1 MKYLPLMLFVG
12 TSLVVLGATL
22 SADDGSVVLPV
33 AGEDLVH
40 YQAEP
45 LAEPSGGEGFKGSNF
60 VHPLKTPSG
69 FVVSQSQPADHY
81 HHFGL
86 WWPWKYIEVEGRKI
100 LCWELQGGEG
110 LVEAVDYERVDGGIV
125 ARSIYYDRKATG
137 GRTALIEESSRI
149 TTSDIFEGPARGYF
163 LDLEISEK
171 TAGEKP
177 VTVSSYRYSGF
188 SIRATEFWDKENSTI
203 LTSEGEDRDSA
214 NFSRARWVLVQGD
227 TAKGEKA
234 GFLMMSDR
242 ENRSH
247 PEKLRTWDTQEN
259 GAVFVNFNTVYDD
272 AWEFAPGNEYVRKY
286 RLFVFDGEL
295 NRAEAEMLWSEYALD
310 KN

>member
-1 MKYLPLMLFVG
+1 MNFRSLKIITG
-12 TSLVVLGATL
+12 TCLLALGTDL
-22 SADDGSVVLPV
+22 SADDGLVPLSV
-33 AGEDLVH
+33 ESKDLAF

-45 LAEPSGGEGFKGSNF
+45 LSEPLGGEKFKGSNF
-60 VHPLKTPSG
+60 IHPLKTSSG

-86 WWPWKYIEVEGRKI
+86 WWPWKYVEVEGRQI

-110 LVEAVDYERVDGGIV
+110 LIEAADYETIDGGIV
-125 ARSIYYDRKATG
+125 ARSIYYDRKAPG
-137 GRTALIEESSRI
+137 GRTRILEERSRI
-149 TTSDIFEGPARGYF
+149 TTSDITDAPARGYF

-171 TAGEKP
+171 TLGGKT

-188 SIRATEFWDKENSTI
+188 SIRATEFWDKDNSTI
-203 LTSEGEDRDSA
+203 LTSEGKDRDSA

-227 TAKGEKA
+227 SSKGERA

-259 GAVFVNFNTVYDD
+259 GAVFVNFNTVYDED
-272 AWEFAPGNEYVRKY
+272 WEFVPGNEYTRKY
-286 RLFVFDGEL
+286 RLYVFDGEITHEE
-295 NRAEAEMLWSEYALD
+295 AEALWSEYASVG
-310 KN
+310 K